1 MGLLEHPEHSTLEK
15 AKLGKLQTQ
24 LLLLSLPSKK
34 KSKNPK
40 YFQNICLL
48 FYSVSPL
55 VLIMLQLQRHLVRIL
70 NIINFV
76 HAKGVIKKQLLL

>member
-34 KSKNPK
+34 KIQEPEVFSKYLFIVLFCLSFSPYYVTATEAFSKNTEH
-40 YFQNICLL
+40 N
-48 FYSVSPL
+48 
-55 VLIMLQLQRHLVRIL
+55 QLC
-70 NIINFV
+70 
-76 HAKGVIKKQLLL
+76 AC